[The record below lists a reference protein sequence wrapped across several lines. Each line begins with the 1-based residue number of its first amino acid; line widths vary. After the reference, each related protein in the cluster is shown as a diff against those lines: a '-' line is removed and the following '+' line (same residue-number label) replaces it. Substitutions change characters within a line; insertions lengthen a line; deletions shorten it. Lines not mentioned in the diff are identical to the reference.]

1 MIAGECAQE
10 QARELVAD
18 RLAKA
23 DSGRRR
29 PVLDPVQASAM
40 VENEGEASVSL
51 ERGGVHEPHI
61 GPGPPPG
68 DPSPE

>member
-1 MIAGECAQE
+1 MIACECAQE

-23 DSGRRR
+23 DGGRRR
-29 PVLDPVQASAM
+29 SVLDPVQASAM
-40 VENEGEASVSL
+40 LEDECESSVGL
-51 ERGGVHEPHI
+51 DRGGVRDPNI
-61 GPGPPPG
+61 GHGPPPG

>member
-10 QARELVAD
+10 QARELVAGG
-18 RLAKA
+18 LAQA
-23 DSGRRR
+23 QDGRRGR
-29 PVLDPVQASAM
+29 VLDSVQASTM
-40 VENEGEASVSL
+40 LEDEGEASVGL

-61 GPGPPPG
+61 GHAPPPG

>member
-18 RLAKA
+18 RLVQAEH
-23 DSGRRR
+23 GRWR
-29 PVLDPVQASAM
+29 PMVDPVQASAM
-40 VENEGEASVSL
+40 LEDEAEASVGL

-61 GPGPPPG
+61 GHGPPPG